1 MRGTPLHEYSIVQA
15 LVERVEAIARE
26 RNALAV
32 RRLLVRIG
40 ELSGVE
46 PELLATAF
54 TTFRAN
60 TVCEGAEMT
69 ILPVAA
75 RWMCSGCR
83 RGIQR
88 GEILRCAACGAPGR
102 LSEGDEIILER
113 VVMEVA

>member
-1 MRGTPLHEYSIVQA
+1 MHEYSIVAA
-15 LVERVEAIARE
+15 LVDKVEAIARE
-26 RNALAV
+26 RKAVAV

-46 PELLATAF
+46 PELLATAY
-54 TTFRAN
+54 TTFRVQ
-60 TVCEGAEMT
+60 TVCEGADMT

-88 GEILRCAACGAPGR
+88 GEILRCAACGAPGK
-102 LSEGDEIILER
+102 LAEGDEIILER
-113 VVMEVA
+113 VEMEVA